1 MFRGVHAI
9 NLDAKGRMA
18 IPARYR
24 QGLQDQCRGQLI
36 ITVDRE
42 SCLLIYPLPEWETIE
57 EKLTRLPT
65 LDKKARALQ
74 RMLIGH
80 ASECELDSHGRI
92 LVPTML
98 REYASIDK
106 RVILLGQG
114 NKFELWDEQI
124 WGERRSQW
132 LRDESEGE
140 EPLSS
145 QLGSLS
151 F

>member
-24 QGLQDQCRGQLI
+24 QGLQERCRGQLI

-42 SCLLIYPLPEWETIE
+42 SCLLVYPLPEWETIE

-74 RMLIGH
+74 RMLMGH
-80 ASECELDSHGRI
+80 ASECELDGHGRI

-124 WGERRSQW
+124 WGERRTQW
-132 LRDESEGE
+132 LQGDGEGE
-140 EPLSS
+140 GPLSNE
-145 QLGSLS
+145 LGSLS